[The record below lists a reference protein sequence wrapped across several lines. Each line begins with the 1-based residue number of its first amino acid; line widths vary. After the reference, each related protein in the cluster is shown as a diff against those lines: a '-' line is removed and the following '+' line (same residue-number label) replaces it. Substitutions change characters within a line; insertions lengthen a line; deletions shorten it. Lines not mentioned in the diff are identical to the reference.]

1 MFKIGYRTLKTSIGV
16 AIAILIAQLFG
27 LSNFPSAGII
37 TILSIQVTKKK
48 SVRTS
53 IDRFIACL
61 ISIVFSV
68 IFFEGIGYHPI
79 VIGLMLLFFIPTAVA
94 AKVQDG
100 IVTSSVIILH
110 IYNQAE
116 ISYQFILNEIS
127 LILIGIGVGLIMNLY
142 MPSLENTLYEYQE
155 GIERKFSI
163 ILKQMAHYLRTNNT
177 DWDGKE
183 IVEVSKL
190 LQNAKTLAFRD
201 VENHFLRH
209 ENLFYHYF
217 KMREKQFEII
227 ERLLPLISSIPATC
241 CQSHIVAE
249 FIEEISENV
258 HPENTANI
266 YLHKLDEMMDQF
278 KEMDLPN
285 TREEFEVRAALIQIT
300 KEIQDYLSLKSAFT
314 GLPSRQV
321 NEKRKGRLN

>member
-16 AIAILIAQLFG
+16 AIAILIAQLCG
-27 LSNFPSAGII
+27 LSNFQSAGII
-37 TILSIQVTKKK
+37 TILSIQITKKK
-48 SVRTS
+48 SVKTS
-53 IDRFIACL
+53 LDRFIACL

-68 IFFEGIGYHPI
+68 IFFEGIDYHPV

-110 IYNQAE
+110 IYTKAE
-116 ISYQFILNEIS
+116 ITYQLILNEIS
-127 LILIGIGVGLIMNLY
+127 LMLIGIGVGLVMNLY

-155 GIERKFSI
+155 DIEQKFSI
-163 ILKQMAHYLRTNNT
+163 ILKRMAQFLKTNDT

-190 LQNAKTLAFRD
+190 LQKAKTLAFRD

-217 KMREKQFEII
+217 KMREKQFEIL
-227 ERLLPLISSIPATC
+227 ERLLSLISSIPSTFS
-241 CQSHIVAE
+241 QSHIVAE

-266 YLHKLDEMMDQF
+266 YLKKLDEMMELF
-278 KEMDLPN
+278 KGMELPS
-285 TREEFEVRAALIQIT
+285 TREEFEVRATLIQIT
-300 KEIQDYLSLKSAFT
+300 KEIQDYLTIKSAFT
-314 GLPSRQV
+314 GLPSRKM
-321 NEKRKGRLN
+321 NEKRKSRLN

>member
-16 AIAILIAQLFG
+16 AIAILIAQILG

-48 SVRTS
+48 SVKTS

-68 IFFEGIGYHPI
+68 IFFEGVAYHPI

-94 AKVQDG
+94 ARVQDG

-110 IYNQAE
+110 IYTQAE
-116 ISYQFILNEIS
+116 ITYQFILNEIS
-127 LILIGIGVGLIMNLY
+127 LVLIGIGVGLVMNLY

-155 GIERKFSI
+155 EIEEKYSI
-163 ILKQMAHYLRTNNT
+163 ILKRMADYLRTNNT
-177 DWDGKE
+177 EWDGKE

-190 LQNAKTLAFRD
+190 LQKAKTLAFRD

-217 KMREKQFEII
+217 KMREKQLEII

-241 CQSHIVAE
+241 SQSHMVAE

-266 YLHKLDEMMDQF
+266 YLKKLDEMMELF
-278 KEMDLPN
+278 KSMDLPN

-300 KEIQDYLSLKSAFT
+300 KEIQDYLNLKSEFT